1 MTNYIVIA
9 KFWSDGETHA
19 GTLCGRRI
27 FKARA
32 PPSHLHSSYLE
43 YVQGPVNVF
52 LDTEIEAQVTRW
64 TVALAPSVV
73 PIPNVGAGLSGAHLG
88 SVMPTLGTPLQYWS
102 GPSASQ
108 SRSER
113 Q

>member
-64 TVALAPSVV
+64 TNGPC
-73 PIPNVGAGLSGAHLG
+73 PLSRSYSQRRSGIIRG
-88 SVMPTLGTPLQYWS
+88 SSWQCDANPRDAAAVLERNL
-102 GPSASQ
+102 ASQ
-108 SRSER
+108 S
-113 Q
+113 

>member
-32 PPSHLHSSYLE
+32 PPSHLHPSYLE
-43 YVQGPVNVF
+43 YVQGPINIF
-52 LDTEIEAQVTRW
+52 LDTEIEAQVTSLM
-64 TVALAPSVV
+64 VALAPSAV
-73 PIPNVGAGLSGAHLG
+73 PIPNVGAGLPGLILA
-88 SVMPTLGTPLQYWS
+88 V
-102 GPSASQ
+102 
-108 SRSER
+108 
-113 Q
+113 

>member
-19 GTLCGRRI
+19 GTLCGLRI

-43 YVQGPVNVF
+43 YVQGPINIF
-52 LDTEIEAQVTRW
+52 LDTEIEGQVTSL
-64 TVALAPSVV
+64 TVALAPSAA
-73 PIPNVGAGLSGAHLG
+73 PIPNVGAGLPGLILA
-88 SVMPTLGTPLQYWS
+88 V
-102 GPSASQ
+102 
-108 SRSER
+108 
-113 Q
+113 